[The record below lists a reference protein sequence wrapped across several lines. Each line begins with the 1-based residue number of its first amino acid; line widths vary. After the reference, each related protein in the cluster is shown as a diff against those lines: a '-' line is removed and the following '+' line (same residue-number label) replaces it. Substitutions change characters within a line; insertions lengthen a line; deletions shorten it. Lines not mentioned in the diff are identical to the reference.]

1 MQQRG
6 RGGGEGVRTRDHLAN
21 VRTLL
26 AWNRVGL
33 ALLVLAVVVDKLQAL
48 VRHGSIV
55 ELGSS
60 GADRPAGTLLASLG
74 VLLIAG
80 SFLRFELARRA
91 IERGVFRPRVAP
103 DLVLF
108 GLLAVAVAVLAVA
121 TARV

>member
-33 ALLVLAVVVDKLQAL
+33 AILVLAVVVDKLQAL
-48 VRHGSIV
+48 VSHGSIV
-55 ELGSS
+55 AVNPS
-60 GADRPAGTLLASLG
+60 AVDRPAGTLLAVLG

-91 IERGVFRPRVAP
+91 IDRGVFRPNVAP
-103 DLVLF
+103 DLVLL
-108 GLLAVAVAVLAVA
+108 GLVAVAVAVLIVA
-121 TARV
+121 TARL